1 MMKISMILKVML
13 LGAGVICANSAFAT
27 CSEGTKTYYKVVKG
41 KAIKLKGHSYSCARA
56 YGIGFKDGV
65 RFDIEGAPSLGKAGK
80 THYSEVQYLQK
91 NPKNVPQ
98 SYTCLTSQDVKGTVY
113 CVQIP

>member
-41 KAIKLKGHSYSCARA
+41 KAIKLKGHSY
-56 YGIGFKDGV
+56 I
-65 RFDIEGAPSLGKAGK
+65 
-80 THYSEVQYLQK
+80 
-91 NPKNVPQ
+91 
-98 SYTCLTSQDVKGTVY
+98 
-113 CVQIP
+113 